1 MHTHSSTS
9 LQSASSLSSLTPTP
23 PAHSAIVS
31 TPAAM
36 ALSDAAPILIVED
49 EPKLAAL
56 LAEYLRVAGM
66 PCRILTDGR
75 DVLPAVRVTQPRLV
89 LLDLMLPGMDGLE
102 VCRAVR
108 EISEVPIVMLTA
120 RAAETDRLLGL
131 ELGADDYIC
140 KPFSP
145 REVVARVK
153 AILRRVRG
161 GAMATAGT
169 AMPTPAAPPT
179 PALVIDAV
187 RHHAKLDGHELPLT
201 PVELRLLAT
210 LASHPDKTFP
220 RAHLLD
226 RMYDDHRVVADR
238 TVDSHIKNLRRKL
251 QAIRPDEEIVRS
263 IYGVGYRLELRTDI
277 PATPLP
283 SSMPMVRPGVAAID
297 NPAGAVPE

>member
-1 MHTHSSTS
+1 MHPNSQTASSPSALRSSTD
-9 LQSASSLSSLTPTP
+9 
-23 PAHSAIVS
+23 
-31 TPAAM
+31 AM
-36 ALSDAAPILIVED
+36 TLADAAPILIVED

-66 PCRILTDGR
+66 PCRILSDGR
-75 DVLPAVRVTQPRLV
+75 DVLPAVRATQPRLV

-102 VCRAVR
+102 VCRVVR
-108 EISEVPIVMLTA
+108 EVSEVPIVMLTA

-161 GAMATAGT
+161 TVIAPANVPDATSAQ
-169 AMPTPAAPPT
+169 P
-179 PALVIDAV
+179 PALIIDAV
-187 RHHAKLDGHELPLT
+187 RHHARLDGHELPLT

-263 IYGVGYRLELRTDI
+263 IYGVGYRLELRTD
-277 PATPLP
+277 
-283 SSMPMVRPGVAAID
+283 RPGALAARHGVAAID
-297 NPAGAVPE
+297 NPARAVPE

>member
-1 MHTHSSTS
+1 
-9 LQSASSLSSLTPTP
+9 
-23 PAHSAIVS
+23 
-31 TPAAM
+31 M
-36 ALSDAAPILIVED
+36 ALPDTAPILIVED

-66 PCRILTDGR
+66 PCRILSDGR
-75 DVLPAVRVTQPRLV
+75 DVLPAVRATEPRLV

-108 EISEVPIVMLTA
+108 EVSDVPIVMLTA

-161 GAMATAGT
+161 AV
-169 AMPTPAAPPT
+169 PPVAAPAQPQQP
-179 PALVIDAV
+179 PALIIDAV
-187 RHHAKLDGHELPLT
+187 RHHARLDGHELPLT

-263 IYGVGYRLELRTDI
+263 IYGVGYRLELRTD
-277 PATPLP
+277 
-283 SSMPMVRPGVAAID
+283 RPGALATRQGVAPID
-297 NPAGAVPE
+297 NPAGAMPE

>member
-1 MHTHSSTS
+1 MYTHSSTS
-9 LQSASSLSSLTPTP
+9 SHAAQSAASHAPGSALAS
-23 PAHSAIVS
+23 AHD
-31 TPAAM
+31 AM
-36 ALSDAAPILIVED
+36 TLPDTAPILIVED

-66 PCRILTDGR
+66 PCRILSDGR
-75 DVLPAVRVTQPRLV
+75 DVLPAVRSTEPRLV

-108 EISEVPIVMLTA
+108 EISDVPIVMLTA
-120 RAAETDRLLGL
+120 RTAETDRLLGL

-161 GAMATAGT
+161 ASGAPGASAMVAGT
-169 AMPTPAAPPT
+169 ATAPQT
-179 PALVIDAV
+179 PALVIDPV

-263 IYGVGYRLELRTDI
+263 IYGVGYRLELRTD
-277 PATPLP
+277 
-283 SSMPMVRPGVAAID
+283 RPGALAARHGVAAID
-297 NPAGAVPE
+297 NPAGAMPE

>member
-1 MHTHSSTS
+1 MNIA
-9 LQSASSLSSLTPTP
+9 LQTFADKGAPLRSPTD
-23 PAHSAIVS
+23 
-31 TPAAM
+31 AM
-36 ALSDAAPILIVED
+36 TLPDTAPILIVED

-66 PCRILTDGR
+66 PCRILSDGR
-75 DVLPAVRVTQPRLV
+75 DVLPAVRATEPRLI

-108 EISEVPIVMLTA
+108 EISEVPVVMLTA

-161 GAMATAGT
+161 PASAMATV
-169 AMPTPAAPPT
+169 APEVVPQQ

-187 RHHAKLDGHELPLT
+187 RHHARLDGHELPLT

-263 IYGVGYRLELRTDI
+263 IYGVGYRLELRTD
-277 PATPLP
+277 
-283 SSMPMVRPGVAAID
+283 RPGRLAARHDVAAID
-297 NPAGAVPE
+297 NPPGAVPE